1 MGGNG
6 HIVAAYHGTLN
17 SVARV
22 AVRAGRHLRI
32 PAQIIF
38 GAAAAGHIHGVRVL
52 LFIGLG
58 GELMGVGPL
67 AAFNM
72 HGGHRPRLLRMSLMG
87 HPHSANLVPRTIV
100 RICQKMVINVIT
112 GDNGSMYIFLAIRR
126 GAIEKQDIADRQ
138 LGGVFAP
145 ADVRAILVLRQ
156 LYRAAV
162 AHINERAAQRLH
174 AAGLYID
181 TPCLQAGLYKLVT
194 YAHSIVPMGRGIG
207 HRSIGVIAGSLS
219 LHRSNRKQNG
229 YQETGTQR
237 FYPIQLISHTASF
250 SHVLDSKICA
260 SNIL

>member
-1 MGGNG
+1 
-6 HIVAAYHGTLN
+6 
-17 SVARV
+17 
-22 AVRAGRHLRI
+22 
-32 PAQIIF
+32 
-38 GAAAAGHIHGVRVL
+38 
-52 LFIGLG
+52 
-58 GELMGVGPL
+58 
-67 AAFNM
+67 
-72 HGGHRPRLLRMSLMG
+72 MSLMG
-87 HPHSANLVPRTIV
+87 HPHSANPVPLRIV
-100 RICQKMVINVIT
+100 RVCQKVVIGVIA
-112 GDNGSMYIFLAIRR
+112 GDNSNMHIFLAIRR
-126 GAIEKQDIADRQ
+126 RAIEKQDVSDGQ

-145 ADVRAILVLRQ
+145 ADIRAALVLRQ
-156 LYRAAV
+156 LYCAAV
-162 AHINERAAQRLH
+162 ARINECAAHRLH

>member
-72 HGGHRPRLLRMSLMG
+72 HGGHRPTLRMSLMA
-87 HPHSANLVPRTIV
+87 HPHSASPVPRRIV
-100 RICQKMVINVIT
+100 RICQKVVMFVIT
-112 GDNGSMYIFLAIRR
+112 GDNGNMHIFLAIRR
-126 GAIEKQDIADRQ
+126 RAIEKQDVSDGQ

-145 ADVRAILVLRQ
+145 ADIRAALVLRQ
-156 LYRAAV
+156 LYCAAV
-162 AHINERAAQRLH
+162 ARINECAAHRLH